1 MTNALRPHERTI
13 ARDQEWPDGESVTD
27 AVLSDYVFERVSAKN
42 VRFVNVNFKY
52 GVFDDCYFRNCTFES
67 CDFTGC
73 RFVGSN
79 FHNSSFI
86 GCKFEYA
93 AFERTLIS
101 DEILDTC
108 CPSWQNVKQRFAR
121 TLRVNYQSLGD
132 SGGANKAVLVELDA
146 TRIHLSNAWRGNES
160 YYRQKYRGVARIK
173 AFLKWIGFVV
183 SDFVWGNGERPAH
196 LIRTTIALL
205 LAIAVLDVA
214 LAQDVQGET
223 HLFSALE
230 SATSVFLGTQRADYP
245 ALITAFIALSRYV
258 ILGLFVSILV
268 RRFARR

>member
-13 ARDQEWPDGESVTD
+13 VRDQEWPEGQAVTNV
-27 AVLSDYVFERVSAKN
+27 ALSDHVFERVSAKN
-42 VRFVNVNFKY
+42 VHFVNVDFRY
-52 GVFDDCYFRNCTFES
+52 GVFDGCYFRGCTFDS
-67 CDFTGC
+67 CNFIGC

-86 GCKFEYA
+86 GCQFEYA
-93 AFERTLIS
+93 AFERTLIT

-108 CPSWQNVKQRFAR
+108 CPTWQNAKQRFAR

-132 SGGANKAVLVELDA
+132 MDGANKAVLVELDA

-160 YYRQKYRGVARIK
+160 YYRKKYRGLDRAK

-196 LIRTTIALL
+196 LIRTTVALL
-205 LAIAVLDVA
+205 FLIAVFDVA
-214 LAQDVQGET
+214 LAPDVRGET
-223 HLFSALE
+223 EWLSALG
-230 SATSVFLGTQRADYP
+230 SATSVFLGTARADYP
-245 ALITAFIALSRYV
+245 AIITAFIVLSRYV

-268 RRFARR
+268 RRFSRR